1 MYCETLRNFRNAV
14 CNVPQGYLTVEPF
27 SQDYH
32 SGLAYLAHTL
42 GNAALSLLAS
52 SSCVFAS

>member
-1 MYCETLRNFRNAV
+1 MKLFRNAV
-14 CNVPQGYLTVEPF
+14 CNVPQSYLTMEPF

-32 SGLAYLAHTL
+32 SGLVYLAHTL

-52 SSCVFAS
+52 SSGVFAS